1 MYAVFIETLTDQNTE
16 NSIREN
22 ADINAYSASDNNEQ
36 LADKITILAGQIN
49 AANYRFL
56 KLIAEFDRREGFT
69 CVRRRA
75 GKSLGKSGSV

>member
-1 MYAVFIETLTDQNTE
+1 MYVVSIEYI
-16 NSIREN
+16 SSSGIKKN

-56 KLIAEFDRREGFT
+56 KLIAEFDRCVAWEGPGIRS
-69 CVRRRA
+69 CVYWLNWKCER
-75 GKSLGKSGSV
+75 

>member
-22 ADINAYSASDNNEQ
+22 ADINVYSASDNNEQ
-36 LADKITILAGQIN
+36 LADKIIILAEQIN

-56 KLIAEFDRREGFT
+56 KLIAEFDHREG
-69 CVRRRA
+69 CRA
-75 GKSLGKSGSV
+75 LEDLPETL